1 MRKINTL
8 KKNYEFKYVLSK
20 GKYYYG
26 RFITIYIKENRLNK
40 NVIGIAINTKLG
52 KAVKRNNAKR
62 LIRENYRLIKD
73 DLKLGNNIVFLWN
86 KSVSLENASFYEI
99 QKEMINI
106 FQKAKLF
113 ENR

>member
-20 GKYYYG
+20 GKYYFGKY
-26 RFITIYIKENRLNK
+26 ITIYFKENKLNK
-40 NVIGIAINTKLG
+40 NIIGIAVNTKLG
-52 KAVKRNNAKR
+52 KAVKRNKAKR

-73 DLKLGNNIVFLWN
+73 ELKLGNNIVFLWN
-86 KSVSLENASFYEI
+86 KNVDLKNANFCEI

-113 ENR
+113 KNR